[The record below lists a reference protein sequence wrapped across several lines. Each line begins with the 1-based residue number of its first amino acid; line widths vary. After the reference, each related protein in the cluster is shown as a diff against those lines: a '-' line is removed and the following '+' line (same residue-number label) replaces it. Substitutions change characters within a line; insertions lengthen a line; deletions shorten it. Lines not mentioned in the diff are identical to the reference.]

1 MKWKV
6 KLKHFFGTSHTIP
19 VQISQ
24 GANITFAENA
34 LKAHSDG
41 LHKTH

>member
-24 GANITFAENA
+24 GADIAFALSREHTYFVR
-34 LKAHSDG
+34 KV
-41 LHKTH
+41 